1 MRKIFWKRKKLNH
14 RGMTLVEV
22 IVAVAILSV
31 VVAPT
36 LRIFASTG
44 GTNLQSRKRQR
55 ATSVAEATMET
66 FKAYNV
72 EQLCRQFLSNSFKG
86 VVASADGVHTT
97 TMSAAAIYG
106 GTETYPLH
114 PDGTL
119 RDDADS
125 YKFHVANAAS
135 EGQFYD
141 VDILVKP
148 NVSGAPNVLS
158 VEDISPYSDAIICL
172 EESEGA
178 DALAKLQEKAEQQ
191 LDANFSSYHSNA
203 ASHTIDSVSFDD
215 FKRVIDV
222 NVSDT
227 GAAQTVEA
235 KVTYTCKA
243 TVSYSY
249 ITTTGSTGSGS
260 KTYDETLLKYEQDM
274 SDDGSGATTKEY
286 YNNAATIG
294 GVEVDGRKGKLR
306 HIYLYYFPTYPS
318 ASLFGSSAKDE
329 INLNGSLTNL
339 YSPSGVADPEES
351 GYEAL
356 QFVVAKQL
364 STGLT
369 DAQLNIGEVGYNVR
383 VSNTVTG
390 GEVEL
395 KSNLY
400 ENLAPLG
407 SAIAPPV
414 ISGFSSGETVR
425 DSVVDRVVLLYDVE
439 VHVYEAGTTD
449 EVATFIGTMNE

>member
-1 MRKIFWKRKKLNH
+1 MGKIFWKRKKLNH
-14 RGMTLVEV
+14 KGMTLVEV

-36 LRIFASTG
+36 LRIFASTA
-44 GTNLQSRKRQR
+44 GTNLRSRGRQR

-72 EQLCRQFLSNSFKG
+72 EQLCKQFLSNSFKG
-86 VVASADGVHTT
+86 TVASSDGTHTT
-97 TMSAAAIYG
+97 TMSAAAVYG
-106 GTETYPLH
+106 GTEQYPLH

-119 RDDADS
+119 KDDADS
-125 YKFHVANAAS
+125 YRFRVSNATS

-141 VDILVKP
+141 VDILVTP
-148 NVSGAPNVLS
+148 RTAGVPDVLS
-158 VEDISPYSDAIICL
+158 VDDISQYADALICL
-172 EESEGA
+172 EESEGY
-178 DALAKLQEKAEQQ
+178 DALAALQLKAENEV
-191 LDANFSSYHSNA
+191 DTNFSSYHSNA
-203 ASHTIDSVSFDD
+203 TSHTIDSVSFQD

-222 NVSDT
+222 DVSDT
-227 GAAQTVEA
+227 GSAQKVEV
-235 KVTYTCKA
+235 KITYTCKA

-249 ITTTGSTGSGS
+249 ITSTGSTGTGS
-260 KTYDETLLKYEQDM
+260 KTFDETVMKLEQAMDPVT
-274 SDDGSGATTKEY
+274 GATTKTFY
-286 YNNAATIG
+286 DNSATIG
-294 GVEVDGRKGKLR
+294 GVEVDGRKSKLN
-306 HIYLYYFPTYPS
+306 HIYLYYFPIYPS
-318 ASLFGSSAKDE
+318 ASLFGASARDE

-339 YSPSGVADPEES
+339 YNPSGVADPEES

-364 STGLT
+364 ATGLT
-369 DAQLNIGEVGYNVR
+369 DAQLNLGEVGYNVR
-383 VSNTVTG
+383 VNNLVTG
-390 GEVEL
+390 GSVDL

-407 SAIAPPV
+407 SAIAPPT

-425 DSVVDRVVLLYDVE
+425 NSVVDRVTLLYDVE
-439 VHVYEAGTTD
+439 IHVYEAGTTD